1 MYSMLVIIIPTI
13 WLLLL
18 NKERDKKR
26 KWENSSKR
34 KLKNKKKSKNRRN
47 SRDIKNNLEEFNN
60 LGKIE
65 EILTKEEKDNQS
77 KIHTIITVEII
88 TIITAN
94 KKAGFDQLVSPNL
107 QTRQTNLITGK
118 RMVDIYREHIL
129 LLVMLVAER
138 CD

>member
-13 WLLLL
+13 WPLLL
-18 NKERDKKR
+18 NKERDKQR
-26 KWENSSKR
+26 KWGNSSKR
-34 KLKNKKKSKNRRN
+34 KLKSRKKSKNRRN

-60 LGKIE
+60 LDRIG
-65 EILTKEEKDNQS
+65 EILIKEEKDNQS